1 MDDNL
6 KVLIPLLRS
15 HVYRLLAQ
23 GFLYPQESLIELAQ
37 QREKWVAI
45 GAELDELTAPNGAS
59 ENGDFVILN
68 NKPRIALRQ
77 RVAAVVDALHEV
89 QERHNGCSLSA
100 LREEYETLF
109 GHVVSKD
116 CPPYETNYGR
126 AHIFM
131 QAQQLSDIAAFYRAF
146 FLEVSDAVKE
156 RVDHVGIE
164 LEFMHFLTYKEAYA
178 QQHHSAE
185 QAQICVD
192 AQRKFLEEHLGRWA
206 PVLARMMQ
214 RQTSHGVY
222 GALAA
227 LLEDFLAVD
236 CRHLG
241 VRPLRVEEKDAQIGA
256 LELDHEACAGC
267 ELADVQG

>member
-23 GFLYPQESLIELAQ
+23 GFLYPQESLMELAQ

-45 GAELDELTAPNGAS
+45 GEELDELTAPNGAS
-59 ENGDFVILN
+59 GNGDFVILN
-68 NKPRIALRQ
+68 NKPRIVLSE
-77 RVAAVVDALHEV
+77 RVAAVVDALQGME
-89 QERHNGCSLSA
+89 LPA
-100 LREEYETLF
+100 LRYEYETLF

-146 FLEVSDAVKE
+146 SMDVSDAVKE
-156 RVDHVGIE
+156 RVDHIGIE

-178 QQHHSAE
+178 HQHHGEE

-192 AQRKFLEEHLGRWA
+192 AQQKFLREHLGRWA

-222 GALAA
+222 SALAA
-227 LLEDFLAVD
+227 LLEDFLSVD
-236 CRHLG
+236 CRTLG
-241 VRPLRVEEKDAQIGA
+241 VRPLAVEEKDVQIGA
-256 LELDHEACAGC
+256 FELDNEACAGC
-267 ELADVQG
+267 ELVADVG